1 MSISITVL
9 TLFPELIE
17 NYIAFGV
24 IGRANKNAV
33 ASVSAVD
40 IRDFTEDKHRT
51 VDDVPFGGGAGM
63 VLKAEPL
70 AQAMD
75 SIRTPGHRVL
85 LSPSGRSFT
94 QTDAIRWS
102 SLDALTLVCGRYEGV
117 DERFREHYVDE
128 VISIGDYVLSGG
140 ELGALVVL
148 DATLRFVPGV
158 LGKRESLAQESFSE
172 GLLEHPQYT
181 RPSSWRGLDVPDVL
195 LSGHHQKI
203 AQWRREASI
212 NRTSLHRPDL
222 LEKAVLTAEERDRI
236 GSVTNRDS
244 N

>member
-1 MSISITVL
+1 M
-9 TLFPELIE
+9 
-17 NYIAFGV
+17 
-24 IGRANKNAV
+24 
-33 ASVSAVD
+33 
-40 IRDFTEDKHRT
+40 
-51 VDDVPFGGGAGM
+51 
-63 VLKAEPL
+63 
-70 AQAMD
+70 
-75 SIRTPGHRVL
+75 
-85 LSPSGRSFT
+85 
-94 QTDAIRWS
+94 
-102 SLDALTLVCGRYEGV
+102 CGRYEGV

-158 LGKRESLAQESFSE
+158 LGNRESLAQESFSE

-236 GSVTNRDS
+236 GSETNRDS